1 MLISTASF
9 AAIVVAVV
17 GALIMWSNPGRAVNR
32 VVFTC
37 SLHLAIWLGFL
48 HLAAYVFHGDAG
60 LFWLRLAC
68 AVGAA
73 VPFHFWLVQEC
84 VVTGDD
90 RIDLKRFRRSLGWI
104 AISISLGALCFT
116 DFFIPS
122 SSTSVHRVRGLGYYV
137 YIFADLA
144 LYAFL
149 FRNMFKTTQ
158 RLTGDRRLELQVWLG
173 GGCATTSAIFI
184 TMALNAITRD
194 PLYIRL
200 QPLFILGFYA
210 ATAYAI
216 TSHRIFDAS
225 QILRLSVSRIV
236 LALVVSAVSYG
247 TYRLVVQLLPS
258 AIAFLP
264 TTIVTLIAAAVVRS
278 WIDSRF
284 QYYPQATAARQE
296 AFAVASRESQTDKLE
311 RGFLKILKGWG
322 QTDHAILLSGNAETL
337 RGSGLE
343 LDVGCVAIQGLRQ
356 LRWITPER
364 LGREKTTPERAVLAE
379 LLVQQKLGVLILK
392 EGPSLMVLVG
402 CGVAASRRPYT
413 YPQVTQLMELGS
425 IFGGALERAHLTE
438 KMQHAEQLAT
448 VGLLGASLAHEI
460 RNPLVSI
467 KTFVQLLPTRHQDPI
482 FREKFFRLMTEE
494 VNRIDR
500 LTEQLLELASPRAY
514 SAQMVELHAVLK
526 ASLELV
532 APKAADKRVRLLTE
546 FDAIP
551 DQAFTDPSAVKQ
563 VVLNLCLNGIQAS
576 ESRDAERWVKI
587 GTRNRSGVVEMFVS
601 DSGLGIA
608 PEIRTRL
615 FRPFQSTKSSGFG
628 LGLAICRDI
637 LTGLNAGIEVDPP
650 ETGHG
655 ATFRVTFPCQPS

>member
-1 MLISTASF
+1 
-9 AAIVVAVV
+9 
-17 GALIMWSNPGRAVNR
+17 
-32 VVFTC
+32 
-37 SLHLAIWLGFL
+37 
-48 HLAAYVFHGDAG
+48 
-60 LFWLRLAC
+60 
-68 AVGAA
+68 
-73 VPFHFWLVQEC
+73 
-84 VVTGDD
+84 
-90 RIDLKRFRRSLGWI
+90 
-104 AISISLGALCFT
+104 
-116 DFFIPS
+116 
-122 SSTSVHRVRGLGYYV
+122 
-137 YIFADLA
+137 
-144 LYAFL
+144 
-149 FRNMFKTTQ
+149 
-158 RLTGDRRLELQVWLG
+158 LELQVWLG

-311 RGFLKILKGWG
+311 RGFLKILKGWARPTMPFSFPATPKPCAG
-322 QTDHAILLSGNAETL
+322 PVSSSMWL
-337 RGSGLE
+337 RGHPGLAAAA
-343 LDVGCVAIQGLRQ
+343 LDH
-356 LRWITPER
+356 PER

-500 LTEQLLELASPRAY
+500 LTEQLLELASP
-514 SAQMVELHAVLK
+514 
-526 ASLELV
+526 
-532 APKAADKRVRLLTE
+532 APIARRWSNST
-546 FDAIP
+546 
-551 DQAFTDPSAVKQ
+551 PS
-563 VVLNLCLNGIQAS
+563 
-576 ESRDAERWVKI
+576 
-587 GTRNRSGVVEMFVS
+587 
-601 DSGLGIA
+601 
-608 PEIRTRL
+608 
-615 FRPFQSTKSSGFG
+615 
-628 LGLAICRDI
+628 
-637 LTGLNAGIEVDPP
+637 
-650 ETGHG
+650 
-655 ATFRVTFPCQPS
+655 